1 MINTKNNVSAV
12 IVSAGNSERMRG
24 CNKQLLEINGH
35 TVIGMSMRAF
45 EECEDIAE
53 IIVVA
58 REQDIETFRKI
69 AESENITKLK
79 AFANGGNSRQESV
92 ANGIKEVSYETELIA
107 IHDGARPLV
116 TQKIISETIKN
127 ASVFGGSAPA
137 VPVKDTIKT
146 VSDNLVTDTPP
157 RQFLYAVQTPQVFKK
172 EVYYNGLEF
181 VQKYNIDCTDDCQII
196 EAVSGKIYI
205 TDGDY
210 TNIKITTPEDIE
222 IAKILVAG
230 KERG

>member
-53 IIVVA
+53 II
-58 REQDIETFRKI
+58 REI

-79 AFANGGNSRQESV
+79 AFAKGGNSRQESV

-181 VQKYNIDCTDDCQII
+181 VQKYNIDCTDDCQIV
-196 EAVSGKIYI
+196 EAVGGKIYI